1 MVAVIGHGGD
11 DDELFSYS
19 GLQLMQLI
27 IWLVKFYKEL
37 QTDFPE
43 IGKVVFV

>member
-19 GLQLMQLI
+19 GLMQLI